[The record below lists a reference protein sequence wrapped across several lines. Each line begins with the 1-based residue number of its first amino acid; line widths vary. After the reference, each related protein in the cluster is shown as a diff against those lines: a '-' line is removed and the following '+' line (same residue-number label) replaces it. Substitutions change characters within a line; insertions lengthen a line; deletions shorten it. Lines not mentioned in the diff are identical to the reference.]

1 MCASTNFFCSL
12 LHTPSANSSK
22 AAFCEQLLS
31 NKTTAKIATIRLM
44 ALSLTMALLG
54 CLGEITN

>member
-1 MCASTNFFCSL
+1 VHLSEEEICASTNFFCSL

-31 NKTTAKIATIRLM
+31 NKTIAQIATI
-44 ALSLTMALLG
+44 LL
-54 CLGEITN
+54 IA